1 MLVVHAPESLAHRVP
16 PGFPELPERVAAIV
30 RGLAAD
36 PRFRLRAE
44 PLAEGAEQPLLDA
57 VESVHAPRYV
67 ERFRRAAARGDGLLD
82 GADNPLVPAS
92 FRAALAATG
101 AAVAALDAVLA
112 SAAPAFA
119 AIRPPGHHAERD
131 LAMGFCFFNHAAIV
145 AERARRTHGCE
156 RVAIVD
162 FDVHH
167 GNGTQHL
174 FEARADVLYASLHQ
188 WPFYPGT
195 GAAGESGVGDG
206 KGFTV
211 NVPLAAGGGDAEWL
225 AGLDELVV
233 PALER
238 FAPDLLVLSAGFDAW
253 RGDPLGSQRVTERGY
268 AAIGER
274 LLGFAASRC
283 GGRAVALLEGGY
295 DVDALPRL
303 AAAFLSASAA
313 GD

>member
-1 MLVVHAPESLAHRVP
+1 MLVVHAPESLDHRVP

-30 RGLAAD
+30 RELGAD
-36 PRFRLRAE
+36 PRFRLRAV
-44 PLAEGAEQPLLDA
+44 PLAGSEEGLLDA
-57 VESVHAPRYV
+57 VAAVHDRRYV
-67 ERFRRAAARGDGLLD
+67 ERFRRAAERGDGLLD

-92 FRAALAATG
+92 FRATLAATG
-101 AAVAALDAVLA
+101 AAIAALDAV
-112 SAAPAFA
+112 AAEGGAAFA

-131 LAMGFCFFNHAAIV
+131 LAMGFCFFNHAAV
-145 AERARRTHGCE
+145 VVERARRAHGCE

-162 FDVHH
+162 VDVHH

-195 GAAGESGVGDG
+195 GAAAERGVGAG
-206 KGFTV
+206 EGFTV
-211 NVPLAAGGGDAEWL
+211 NVPLAAGGGDAEWT
-225 AGLDELVV
+225 AGLDEVVV

-253 RGDPLGSQRVTERGY
+253 RADPLGGMRVTEAGF
-268 AAIGER
+268 AAMGER
-274 LLGFAASRC
+274 LLGFAARRC

-295 DVDALPRL
+295 DVEALPRL
-303 AAAFLSASAA
+303 AAAFLTASAPA
-313 GD
+313 G

>member
-1 MLVVHAPESLAHRVP
+1 MLVVHAPESLDHRVP

-30 RGLAAD
+30 RALAVD

-57 VESVHAPRYV
+57 VEAVHAPRYV

-82 GADNPLVPAS
+82 GADNPLVPAT
-92 FRAALAATG
+92 FRATLAATG
-101 AAVAALDAVLA
+101 AAVAALDVVVADG
-112 SAAPAFA
+112 APAFA
-119 AIRPPGHHAERD
+119 AIRPPGHHAERE

-145 AERARRTHGCE
+145 AERARRAHGCE

-195 GAAGESGVGDG
+195 GAAGERGVGEG
-206 KGFTV
+206 EGFTV

-225 AGLDELVV
+225 AGLDEMVL

-253 RGDPLGSQRVTERGY
+253 RGDPLGGQRVTESGY

-274 LLGFAASRC
+274 LLGFAARRC

-303 AAAFLSASAA
+303 AAAFLTASAS
-313 GD
+313 DD